1 MQSTISCRHG
11 TAPRVSEYLCSNII
25 KLPKDML
32 IYIQTLLVEKK
43 YMFLYV
49 LLSSKQSDESRNRE
63 NIKLS
68 TCIYNS
74 ITYVR
79 VFTELLW
86 GNFAIPS
93 NKEFQECLNPDK
105 LLENKFEI
113 LKEISEY
120 LFDSPNHFRTDIIWK
135 GHKIGTKKRYS
146 KYFVPNT
153 FWNKSFSSLKYWKY
167 RVCGCTP
174 SCWRCREK
182 CNKFQVKIGDRLLV
196 KSSENGKYYRCI
208 VREIKNISSTPCLFK
223 HPEECICSRGD
234 ATYQS
239 VREIY
244 LIHNM
249 ECKGFDSEINIQILV
264 ELLPLPHE
272 IVPPKIFQ
280 YVSMSE
286 DLYYMANCY
295 TNRLVWGTLNYS
307 KMVMHKIYNIPF
319 GWIILAKKEAKTALA
334 LI

>member
-1 MQSTISCRHG
+1 M
-11 TAPRVSEYLCSNII
+11 
-25 KLPKDML
+25 
-32 IYIQTLLVEKK
+32 
-43 YMFLYV
+43 
-49 LLSSKQSDESRNRE
+49 
-63 NIKLS
+63 
-68 TCIYNS
+68 
-74 ITYVR
+74 
-79 VFTELLW
+79 
-86 GNFAIPS
+86 
-93 NKEFQECLNPDK
+93 
-105 LLENKFEI
+105 
-113 LKEISEY
+113 
-120 LFDSPNHFRTDIIWK
+120 
-135 GHKIGTKKRYS
+135 
-146 KYFVPNT
+146 
-153 FWNKSFSSLKYWKY
+153 
-167 RVCGCTP
+167 
-174 SCWRCREK
+174 
-182 CNKFQVKIGDRLLV
+182 